1 MNTSVRFVI
10 DFDETLT
17 SSDTTSLIASL
28 NSITMPQWKA
38 FEKNYLDAFTKH
50 SDLAL
55 SRALTTKSMHVY
67 FNDMAEF
74 ESKAIKETINGLYL
88 RNIST
93 QQLRELARNIVPKED
108 MQAAL
113 NRLVDISGAN
123 PVHVL
128 SLSWSKTVIKEFLS
142 IHFPNKI
149 SNFVVHANELEV
161 DSTGISTG
169 NIIGGIHIAQDKA
182 NQVRQI
188 RTETDVGDGSAKL
201 VCIGDSLNDL
211 LALLSADY
219 GIILGQFSESS
230 KLAQLCSIDHIRL
243 APITEL
249 RPVANIGKNKS
260 IFVAENW
267 TQVISALDKQH

>member
-74 ESKAIKETINGLYL
+74 ESKAIKGIKSLLVKMKLRFNGWICAETINGLYL

-93 QQLRELARNIVPKED
+93 QQLRDLARSIVPKEE

-128 SLSWSKTVIKEFLS
+128 SLSWSKAVIKEFLS

-169 NIIGGIHIAQDKA
+169 AQRPGSQSSLLILII
-182 NQVRQI
+182 
-188 RTETDVGDGSAKL
+188 
-201 VCIGDSLNDL
+201 
-211 LALLSADY
+211 Y
-219 GIILGQFSESS
+219 
-230 KLAQLCSIDHIRL
+230 
-243 APITEL
+243 
-249 RPVANIGKNKS
+249 
-260 IFVAENW
+260 
-267 TQVISALDKQH
+267 